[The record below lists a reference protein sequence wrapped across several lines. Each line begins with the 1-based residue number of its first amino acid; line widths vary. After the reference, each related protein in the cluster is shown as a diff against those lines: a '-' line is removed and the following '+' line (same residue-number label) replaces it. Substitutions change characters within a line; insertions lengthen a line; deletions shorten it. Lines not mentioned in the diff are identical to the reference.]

1 MKEEAREW
9 AMMTAGYPIILV
21 AFFPLYY
28 SKKVRQVGLTW
39 HPPAVAGS
47 LLQDIALIE
56 IYAK

>member
-1 MKEEAREW
+1 
-9 AMMTAGYPIILV
+9 MMTAGYPIILV

-28 SKKVRQVGLTW
+28 SKKVRQVGVTW